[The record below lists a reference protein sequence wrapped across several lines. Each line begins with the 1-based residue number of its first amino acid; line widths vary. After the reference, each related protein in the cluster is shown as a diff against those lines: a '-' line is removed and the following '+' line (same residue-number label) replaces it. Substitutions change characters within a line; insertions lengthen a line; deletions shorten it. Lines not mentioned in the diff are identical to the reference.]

1 MNVIVSNNRK
11 NELNTLNIDV
21 IKSVEGEYPV
31 EELIGMFTNFFFNKI
46 VIDISAIKDYMD
58 YSNLKKLFQSIDG
71 NKIIILLNDISNTKE
86 FISDLITLGVY
97 NFSNNFEDII
107 NLFNNPK
114 SYNDVANLQI
124 AKNTYDVNKEIDEEL
139 GINQNKEF
147 TFEDFTLPG
156 EYDGNKKIIGVV
168 NLTEHAG
175 ATTLV
180 VQMIKQLNIKYKAIG
195 IEMDKQDFIFFNTPY
210 LYSCT
215 SVEEVLRKIKEHQDV
230 DSVIVDLNTRD
241 YKEFCTDVIYLIE
254 PGTIKLTKL
263 IKRNG
268 KIFEELSG
276 EKIVLNR
283 TNLDDKGKS
292 EFEVE
297 SKIKI
302 FSVVSNFR
310 DNLDR
315 VISVDRLLSNLGYI
329 KCLKEEKKDIEVK
342 VKKKFSLFG
351 KKN

>member
-1 MNVIVSNNRK
+1 MNVIVSNNRR
-11 NELNTLNIDV
+11 NELNTLSIDV
-21 IKSVEGEYPV
+21 IKSVEGEYTV
-31 EELIGMFTNFFFNKI
+31 EELIGMFTNFFFNKM
-46 VIDISAIKDYMD
+46 VIDITAIKDNTD

-71 NKIIILLNDISNTKE
+71 NKVIILLDELSNTKE

-114 SYNDVANLQI
+114 NYNDVANLQI
-124 AKNTYDVNKEIDEEL
+124 AKSTYDVNKEIDEEL

-168 NLTEHAG
+168 NLTSHAG

-180 VQMIKQLNIKYKAIG
+180 VQMVKQLNINYKAIG
-195 IEMDKQDFIFFNTPY
+195 IEMDKQ
-210 LYSCT
+210 
-215 SVEEVLRKIKEHQDV
+215 
-230 DSVIVDLNTRD
+230 VIVDLNSKD

-283 TNLDDKGKS
+283 TNLDEKGKS

-297 SKIKI
+297 SNIKV

-315 VISVDRLLSNLGYI
+315 VISVDRLLSNLGYT
-329 KCLKEEKKDIEVK
+329 KCLKEEKNKEKPEVS
-342 VKKKFSLFG
+342 VKKKFSFFG